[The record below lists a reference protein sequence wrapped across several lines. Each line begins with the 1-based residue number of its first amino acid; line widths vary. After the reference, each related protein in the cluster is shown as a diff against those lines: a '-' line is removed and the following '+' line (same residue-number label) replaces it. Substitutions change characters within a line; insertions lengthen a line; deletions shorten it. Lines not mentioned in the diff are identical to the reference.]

1 MMKMIKIALVGAGHM
16 GRLHA
21 RTIAGREDAALVA
34 VCDTDAAAAA
44 ALAETHGARA
54 LGDASGLAG
63 AVDAVVLAAATAAH
77 RDLALPLIR
86 AGVPLLVEKPLAG
99 TAAEARQIARAAE
112 RADAILQV
120 GHILR
125 FDPVTRAIA
134 ERTFTPAEIQVSWRS
149 PFTGR
154 STDVSVVMDLAIH
167 GIDLALKWAGRFP
180 EEVTATG
187 RIVQG
192 PHADEVEAR
201 LEFAGGCAADLV
213 ASRVS
218 PDRERRIRITAAEG
232 ETIELDYAARTVR
245 WGSEALPVETEPD
258 ALTAQMDSFLAAVRG
273 EAPVAVSADEGA
285 RAVEVADRIHE
296 AIAGGQGGPEQAAGP
311 GVVPTPQDG

>member
-1 MMKMIKIALVGAGHM
+1 MIEPLKIALVGAGHM

-34 VCDTDAAAAA
+34 VYDVDAAAAA
-44 ALAETHGARA
+44 ALAETYGARA
-54 LGDASGLAG
+54 LGEVEGLAG
-63 AVDAVVLAAATAAH
+63 EVDAVVLAAATSAH
-77 RDLALPLIR
+77 RDLALALIR
-86 AGVPLLVEKPLAG
+86 AGIPLLVEKPLAG
-99 TAAEARQIARAAE
+99 TAAEAREIARAAE
-112 RADAILQV
+112 RADAVLQV

-134 ERTFTPAEIQVSWRS
+134 ERTFTPAEIRVSWRS

-167 GIDLALKWAGRFP
+167 GIDLVLKWAGDMP

-187 RIVQG
+187 RTVQG
-192 PHADEVEAR
+192 PHADEVEVHLA
-201 LEFAGGCAADLV
+201 FAGGCAADLF

-218 PDRERRIRITAAEG
+218 ETRERRIRITAG
-232 ETIELDYAARTVR
+232 SETIELDYAARTVR

-258 ALTAQMDSFLAAVRG
+258 ALTAQMNAFLAAVRG

-285 RAVEVADRIHE
+285 RAVEVA
-296 AIAGGQGGPEQAAGP
+296 EQIERAAA
-311 GVVPTPQDG
+311 V

>member
-1 MMKMIKIALVGAGHM
+1 MVKMMKIALVGAGHM
-16 GRLHA
+16 GKLHA
-21 RTIAGREDAALVA
+21 RTIAGREDARLVA
-34 VCDTDAAAAA
+34 VCDVDAAAAA
-44 ALAETHGARA
+44 ALAETYGARA
-54 LGDASGLAG
+54 LGEVEGLVG
-63 AVDAVVLAAATAAH
+63 EVDAVVLAAATSAH
-77 RDLALPLIR
+77 RDLALALIR
-86 AGVPLLVEKPLAG
+86 AGIPLLVEKPLAG
-99 TAAEARQIARAAE
+99 TAAEAREIARAAE
-112 RADAILQV
+112 RADAVLQV

-134 ERTFTPAEIQVSWRS
+134 ERTFTPAEIRVSWRS

-167 GIDLALKWAGRFP
+167 GIDLVLKWAGDMP

-187 RIVQG
+187 RTVKG
-192 PHADEVEAR
+192 PHADVVEAH

-218 PDRERRIRITAAEG
+218 ETRERRIRITAG
-232 ETIELDYAARTVR
+232 SETIELDYAARTVR
-245 WGSEALPVETEPD
+245 WGSEALPVETGLD
-258 ALTAQMDSFLAAVRG
+258 ALTAQMNSFLAAVRG

-296 AIAGGQGGPEQAAGP
+296 AVAKGQGKA
-311 GVVPTPQDG
+311 

>member
-1 MMKMIKIALVGAGHM
+1 MPDPVKIALVGAGHM

-21 RTIAGREDAALVA
+21 RTIAARTDARLVA
-34 VCDTDAAAAA
+34 VCDTDATAAA
-44 ALAETHGARA
+44 ALAETYGARA
-54 LGDASGLAG
+54 LGEVEGLAG
-63 AVDAVVLAAATAAH
+63 AVDAVVLAAATSAH

-99 TAAEARQIARAAE
+99 TAAEAREIARAAE
-112 RADAILQV
+112 HADALLQV

-125 FDPVTRAIA
+125 FDPVTRALA
-134 ERTFTPAEIQVSWRS
+134 ERTFRPTQVSVSWHS

-167 GIDLALKWAGRFP
+167 GIDLVLKWAGGFP
-180 EEVTATG
+180 EEVTAKG
-187 RIVQG
+187 RTVKG
-192 PHADEVEAR
+192 PHTDEVEAH
-201 LEFAGGCAADLV
+201 LVFAGGCAADLV

-218 PDRERRIRITAAEG
+218 ETRERRIRITAG
-232 ETIELDYAARTVR
+232 RETIELDYAARTVR

-258 ALTAQMDSFLAAVRG
+258 ALTAQMNAFLAAVRG

-296 AIAGGQGGPEQAAGP
+296 AIAKGQGKA
-311 GVVPTPQDG
+311 

>member
-1 MMKMIKIALVGAGHM
+1 MLKMIKIALVGAGHM

-44 ALAETHGARA
+44 SLAETYGARA

-112 RADAILQV
+112 RADALLQV

-218 PDRERRIRITAAEG
+218 PDRDRRIRITAAG
-232 ETIELDYAARTVR
+232 ETIELDYAARTAR
-245 WGSEALPVETEPD
+245 WGSQVLPVETGPD

-285 RAVEVADRIHE
+285 RAVEVAERIE
-296 AIAGGQGGPEQAAGP
+296 RAAG
-311 GVVPTPQDG
+311 

>member
-1 MMKMIKIALVGAGHM
+1 MMNRIKIVLVGAGHM

-21 RTIAGREDAALVA
+21 RTIAARADARLVA
-34 VCDTDAAAAA
+34 VCDIDADAAA
-44 ALAETHGARA
+44 ALAETYGARA
-54 LGDASGLAG
+54 LGEVEGLAG
-63 AVDAVVLAAATAAH
+63 AVDAVVLAAATSAH

-99 TAAEARQIARAAE
+99 TAAEALQIARAAE
-112 RADAILQV
+112 RADALLQV

-134 ERTFTPAEIQVSWRS
+134 GRTFRPTIVSVSWRS

-154 STDVSVVMDLAIH
+154 STDISVVMDLAIH
-167 GIDLALKWAGRFP
+167 GIDLALQWAGDMP
-180 EEVTATG
+180 QVVTATG
-187 RIVQG
+187 RTVKG
-192 PHADEVEAR
+192 PHTDEVEAH

-218 PDRERRIRITAAEG
+218 ESRERRIRITAG
-232 ETIELDYAARTVR
+232 SETIELDYAARTAR
-245 WGSEALPVETEPD
+245 WGSEALPVETGPD
-258 ALTAQMDSFLAAVRG
+258 ALTAQMNAFLAAVRG

-285 RAVEVADRIHE
+285 RAVEVA
-296 AIAGGQGGPEQAAGP
+296 EQIERAAAL
-311 GVVPTPQDG
+311 

>member
-1 MMKMIKIALVGAGHM
+1 MVKMMKIALVGAGHM

-34 VCDTDAAAAA
+34 VCDVDAAAAA
-44 ALAETHGARA
+44 GLAETYGARA
-54 LGDASGLAG
+54 LGEVEGLAG
-63 AVDAVVLAAATAAH
+63 AVDAVVLAAATSAH

-99 TAAEARQIARAAE
+99 TAAEARDIARAAE
-112 RADAILQV
+112 HAEAVLQV

-134 ERTFTPAEIQVSWRS
+134 ERTFTPAEIRVSWRS

-167 GIDLALKWAGRFP
+167 GIDLVLQWAGGMP
-180 EEVTATG
+180 EKVIAKG
-187 RIVQG
+187 RTVKG
-192 PHADEVEAR
+192 PHPDEVEVH
-201 LEFAGGCAADLV
+201 LEFAGGCAADLF

-218 PDRERRIRITAAEG
+218 ETRERRIRITAG
-232 ETIELDYAARTVR
+232 SETIELDYAARTAR
-245 WGSEALPVETEPD
+245 WGSEALPVETGPD
-258 ALTAQMDSFLAAVRG
+258 ALTAQMNAFLAAVRG

-285 RAVEVADRIHE
+285 RAVE
-296 AIAGGQGGPEQAAGP
+296 IAKQIERAAA
-311 GVVPTPQDG
+311 V

>member
-1 MMKMIKIALVGAGHM
+1 MSERLKIALVGAGHM

-34 VCDTDAAAAA
+34 VYDVDAAAAA
-44 ALAETHGARA
+44 ALAETYGART
-54 LGDASGLAG
+54 LGEVEGLVG
-63 AVDAVVLAAATAAH
+63 EVDAVVLAAATSAH
-77 RDLALPLIR
+77 RDLALALIR
-86 AGVPLLVEKPLAG
+86 AGIPLLVEKPLAG
-99 TAAEARQIARAAE
+99 TAAEAREIARAAE
-112 RADAILQV
+112 RADAVLQV

-134 ERTFTPAEIQVSWRS
+134 GRTFTPAEIRVSWRS

-167 GIDLALKWAGRFP
+167 GIDLVLKWAGDMP

-187 RIVQG
+187 RTVKG
-192 PHADEVEAR
+192 PHADEVEGH
-201 LEFAGGCAADLV
+201 LVFAGGCVADLF

-218 PDRERRIRITAAEG
+218 ETRERRIRIAAAG

-258 ALTAQMDSFLAAVRG
+258 ALTAQMNAFLAAIRG

-285 RAVEVADRIHE
+285 RAVEVAERIHE
-296 AIAGGQGGPEQAAGP
+296 AIAGGQGG
-311 GVVPTPQDG
+311 V

>member
-1 MMKMIKIALVGAGHM
+1 MSDRLKIALVGAGHM

-21 RTIAGREDAALVA
+21 RTIAARADARLVA
-34 VCDTDAAAAA
+34 VCDVDAAAAA
-44 ALAETHGARA
+44 ALAETYGARA

-63 AVDAVVLAAATAAH
+63 AVDAVVLAAATSAH

-99 TAAEARQIARAAE
+99 TAAEAREIARAAE

-125 FDPVTRAIA
+125 FDPVTRAMA
-134 ERTFTPAEIQVSWRS
+134 GRTFRPTRIAVSWRS

-154 STDVSVVMDLAIH
+154 STDISVVMDLAIH
-167 GIDLALKWAGRFP
+167 GIDLVLKWAGRMP
-180 EEVTATG
+180 QEVTATG
-187 RIVQG
+187 RTVHG
-192 PHADEVEAR
+192 PHADEVEVHLA
-201 LEFAGGCAADLV
+201 FAGGCAADLV

-218 PDRERRIRITAAEG
+218 PDRERRIRIAAG
-232 ETIELDYAARTVR
+232 SETIELDYAARTVR

-258 ALTAQMDSFLAAVRG
+258 ALTAQMNAFLAAVRG

-285 RAVEVADRIHE
+285 RAVE
-296 AIAGGQGGPEQAAGP
+296 IAKQIERAAA
-311 GVVPTPQDG
+311 V

>member
-1 MMKMIKIALVGAGHM
+1 MSERLKIALVGAGHM

-21 RTIAGREDAALVA
+21 RTIAAREDARLVA

-44 ALAETHGARA
+44 ALAETCGARA
-54 LGDASGLAG
+54 LGEVEGLAG
-63 AVDAVVLAAATAAH
+63 AVDAVVLAAATSAH

-99 TAAEARQIARAAE
+99 TAAEAREIARAAE
-112 RADAILQV
+112 RAEALLQV

-134 ERTFTPAEIQVSWRS
+134 GRTFRPTHFSVSWRS

-154 STDVSVVMDLAIH
+154 STDISVVMDLAIH
-167 GIDLALKWAGRFP
+167 GIDLALKWAGDMP
-180 EEVTATG
+180 QVVTATG
-187 RIVQG
+187 RTVKG
-192 PHADEVEAR
+192 PHTDEVEAR
-201 LEFAGGCAADLV
+201 LEFAGGCVADLF

-218 PDRERRIRITAAEG
+218 ETRERRIRITAAG
-232 ETIELDYAARTVR
+232 KTIELDYTARTAQ

-258 ALTAQMDSFLAAVRG
+258 ALTAQMYAFLAAVRG

-285 RAVEVADRIHE
+285 RAVEVAERIHE
-296 AIAGGQGGPEQAAGP
+296 AVAGG
-311 GVVPTPQDG
+311 

>member
-1 MMKMIKIALVGAGHM
+1 MAASRQLKIALVGAGHM

-21 RTIAGREDAALVA
+21 RTIAGREDARLVA
-34 VCDTDAAAAA
+34 VCDADVAAAAD
-44 ALAETHGARA
+44 LAETYGARA
-54 LGDASGLAG
+54 LDEVEGLAG
-63 AVDAVVLAAATAAH
+63 AADAVVLAAATSAH

-99 TAAEARQIARAAE
+99 TAAEAREIARAAK
-112 RADAILQV
+112 RAEALLQV

-125 FDPVTRAIA
+125 FDAVTRALAGRRFRPTRVCIA
-134 ERTFTPAEIQVSWRS
+134 WRS

-167 GIDLALKWAGRFP
+167 GIDLALWWTGRMP
-180 EEVTATG
+180 EEVTARG
-187 RIVQG
+187 RTVEG
-192 PHADEVEAR
+192 PHTDEVEVHLA
-201 LEFAGGCAADLV
+201 FADGCEADLV

-218 PDRERRIRITAAEG
+218 SDRERRIRIAAES

-245 WGSEALPVETEPD
+245 WGSEPLPVETGPD
-258 ALTAQMDSFLAAVRG
+258 ALTAQMDAFLAAVRG

-285 RAVEVADRIHE
+285 RAVEVADRIHQ
-296 AIAGGQGGPEQAAGP
+296 AIAKGQGEG
-311 GVVPTPQDG
+311 

>member
-1 MMKMIKIALVGAGHM
+1 M

-21 RTIAGREDAALVA
+21 RTIAAREDARLVA

-54 LGDASGLAG
+54 LEEVEGLAG
-63 AVDAVVLAAATAAH
+63 AVDAVVLAAATSAH
-77 RDLALPLIR
+77 RDLALALIR

-99 TAAEARQIARAAE
+99 TAAEAREIARAAE
-112 RADAILQV
+112 RADAVLQV
-120 GHILR
+120 GHVLR
-125 FDPVTRAIA
+125 FDPVTRAMA
-134 ERTFTPAEIQVSWRS
+134 RRTFRPTRIAVSWRS

-167 GIDLALKWAGRFP
+167 GIDLALKWAGGFP
-180 EEVTATG
+180 EEVTAKG
-187 RIVQG
+187 RTVKG
-192 PHADEVEAR
+192 PHTDEVEVH

-218 PDRERRIRITAAEG
+218 DSRERRIRITAAG
-232 ETIELDYAARTVR
+232 ETIELDYAARTAR
-245 WGSEALPVETEPD
+245 WGSEAMPVETGPD
-258 ALTAQMDSFLAAVRG
+258 ALTAQMDAFLAAVRG

-285 RAVEVADRIHE
+285 RAVEVADRIHQ
-296 AIAGGQGGPEQAAGP
+296 AIAKGQGKA
-311 GVVPTPQDG
+311 

>member
-1 MMKMIKIALVGAGHM
+1 MINLIKIALVGAGHM

-21 RTIAGREDAALVA
+21 RTIAAREDAHLVA
-34 VCDTDAAAAA
+34 VCDVDTAAAAS
-44 ALAETHGARA
+44 LAETYGVRA
-54 LGDASGLAG
+54 LGEVEGLAG
-63 AVDAVVLAAATAAH
+63 AVDAVVLAAATSAH

-99 TAAEARQIARAAE
+99 TASEAREIARAAE
-112 RADAILQV
+112 RAEALLQV

-134 ERTFTPAEIQVSWRS
+134 GRTFRPTHVSVSWRS

-154 STDVSVVMDLAIH
+154 STDISVVMDLAIH
-167 GIDLALKWAGRFP
+167 GIDLALQWAGGFP

-187 RIVQG
+187 RTVKG
-192 PHADEVEAR
+192 PHTDEVEVH

-218 PDRERRIRITAAEG
+218 PDRDRRIRITAAG
-232 ETIELDYAARTVR
+232 ETIELDYAARTAR
-245 WGSEALPVETEPD
+245 WGSQVLPVETGPD

-285 RAVEVADRIHE
+285 RAVEVAERIE
-296 AIAGGQGGPEQAAGP
+296 RAAG
-311 GVVPTPQDG
+311 

>member
-1 MMKMIKIALVGAGHM
+1 MAASPQLRVALVGAGHM

-21 RTIAGREDAALVA
+21 RTIAAREDAALVA
-34 VCDTDAAAAA
+34 VCDIDAAAAA
-44 ALAETHGARA
+44 ALAETYGARA
-54 LGDASGLAG
+54 LEEVEGLAG
-63 AVDAVVLAAATAAH
+63 AVDAVVLTAATSAH

-99 TAAEARQIARAAE
+99 TAAEAREIARAAE
-112 RADAILQV
+112 RAEALLQV

-134 ERTFTPAEIQVSWRS
+134 GRTFRPTRISISWRS

-154 STDVSVVMDLAIH
+154 STDISVVMDLAIH
-167 GIDLALKWAGRFP
+167 GIDLALKWAGDMP

-187 RIVQG
+187 RTVHG
-192 PHADEVEAR
+192 PHTDEVEAH
-201 LEFAGGCAADLV
+201 LVFAGGCVADLV

-218 PDRERRIRITAAEG
+218 ESRERRIRIAAGG
-232 ETIELDYAARTVR
+232 EKIELDYAARTVR
-245 WGSEALPVETEPD
+245 WGAEALPVETGPD
-258 ALTAQMDSFLAAVRG
+258 ALTAQMNAFLAAVRG
-273 EAPVAVSADEGA
+273 EAQVAVSADEGA

-296 AIAGGQGGPEQAAGP
+296 AVAGGRRKA
-311 GVVPTPQDG
+311 

>member
-1 MMKMIKIALVGAGHM
+1 MSDRLKIALVGAGHM

-34 VCDTDAAAAA
+34 VYDVDAAAAA
-44 ALAETHGARA
+44 ALAETYGARA
-54 LGDASGLAG
+54 LGEVEGLVG
-63 AVDAVVLAAATAAH
+63 EVDAVVLAAATSAH
-77 RDLALPLIR
+77 RDLALALIR
-86 AGVPLLVEKPLAG
+86 AGIPLLVEKPLAG
-99 TAAEARQIARAAE
+99 TAAEAREIARAAE
-112 RADAILQV
+112 RADAVLQV

-134 ERTFTPAEIQVSWRS
+134 GRTFTPAEIRVSWRS

-154 STDVSVVMDLAIH
+154 STDISVVMDLAIH
-167 GIDLALKWAGRFP
+167 GIDLALKWAGRMP
-180 EEVTATG
+180 EQVTATG
-187 RIVQG
+187 RTVEG
-192 PHADEVEAR
+192 PHLDEVEVHLA
-201 LEFAGGCAADLV
+201 FAGGCVADLV

-218 PDRERRIRITAAEG
+218 KTRERRIRITAGG

-258 ALTAQMDSFLAAVRG
+258 ALTAQMNAFLAAVRG

-285 RAVEVADRIHE
+285 RAVE
-296 AIAGGQGGPEQAAGP
+296 IAKQIERAAA
-311 GVVPTPQDG
+311 V

>member
-1 MMKMIKIALVGAGHM
+1 MPDRLKIALVGAGHM

-21 RTIAGREDAALVA
+21 RTIAAREDAALVA

-44 ALAETHGARA
+44 ALAETYGARA
-54 LGDASGLAG
+54 LGEVEGLAG
-63 AVDAVVLAAATAAH
+63 AVDAVVLAAATSAH

-99 TAAEARQIARAAE
+99 TAAEAREIARAAE
-112 RADAILQV
+112 RADALLQV

-134 ERTFTPAEIQVSWRS
+134 ERTFTPAEIRVSWRS

-154 STDVSVVMDLAIH
+154 STDISVVMDLAIH
-167 GIDLALKWAGRFP
+167 SIDLVLKWAGRMP

-187 RIVQG
+187 RTVKG
-192 PHADEVEAR
+192 PHTDEVEVHLA
-201 LEFAGGCAADLV
+201 FAGGCVADLF

-218 PDRERRIRITAAEG
+218 ETRERRIRITAG
-232 ETIELDYAARTVR
+232 RETIELDYAARTVR
-245 WGSEALPVETEPD
+245 WGSEALPVEAGPD
-258 ALTAQMDSFLAAVRG
+258 ALTAQMNSFLAAVRG
-273 EAPVAVSADEGA
+273 EAPVAVSADEGT
-285 RAVEVADRIHE
+285 RAVEVAERIE
-296 AIAGGQGGPEQAAGP
+296 RAAA
-311 GVVPTPQDG
+311 V